1 MLVQLTPSCV
11 LPGEGR
17 GAEDQAVCSCTRG
30 LPWQQTSTKGPFPSV
45 PTDLERWLRSSSM
58 KAKEKEEKGSKT
70 SMEITISWARVVCS
84 WEWEKC
90 QESSSAQQCLFWR
103 DLFDPAFPKQKRKKK
118 KERGLVSLLY
128 CLWLL
133 MELLGSQE
141 NHPLFVTISR
151 STCLFFFP
159 RLCCPLL
166 SLLPYHLP
174 FLPGADRVPRHEQLT
189 DNRDRPGASCPAGW
203 AHCLP
208 PLSPQS
214 FSLSEV
220 PFLVLS
226 LFFNVF
232 VFHAGSR

>member
-1 MLVQLTPSCV
+1 M
-11 LPGEGR
+11 
-17 GAEDQAVCSCTRG
+17 
-30 LPWQQTSTKGPFPSV
+30 
-45 PTDLERWLRSSSM
+45 
-58 KAKEKEEKGSKT
+58 
-70 SMEITISWARVVCS
+70 
-84 WEWEKC
+84 
-90 QESSSAQQCLFWR
+90 
-103 DLFDPAFPKQKRKKK
+103 
-118 KERGLVSLLY
+118 SLLY

-159 RLCCPLL
+159 GLCCPLL

-174 FLPGADRVPRHEQLT
+174 FLPGADRVPRHEQRT

-208 PLSPQS
+208 PLSQQS

-220 PFLVLS
+220 PFLVLP
-226 LFFNVF
+226 LFFFLMFLFSILAHVNNDVVNPLSSVF
-232 VFHAGSR
+232 LCSHQSKQLHYVKAKFSRFPLK